1 MKAKISEVV
10 RHIIRIKPNDAEK
23 ILEYAYNTHL
33 PLSTVISILDRHGDA
48 NIFPQ
53 GSKPSTIEWD
63 VVDVEFDDAELEAF
77 CRKHEIDMTVAQ
89 FRKQLRIW

>member
-1 MKAKISEVV
+1 MKAKISELV
-10 RHIIRIKPNDAEK
+10 RHIVRIKPNDAEK
-23 ILEYAYNTHL
+23 VLEYAYNTHL
-33 PLSTVISILDRHGDA
+33 PVSVAIEQLDRRGDA

-77 CRKHEIDMTVAQ
+77 CRKHDINMSIAD
-89 FRKQLRIW
+89 FKKQLRIW